1 MEVKGQLEAVNGM
14 GGRTIF
20 ALSTGAENAA
30 AELEKLKGKELK
42 IKVVQYRKGR
52 SLSANAL
59 FWHCVDEIAK
69 ALRRDRWSVYLSL
82 LRDYGK
88 STYICVK
95 PSMVDAVKKQW
106 RGSMELGTLEIRGQK
121 AIQMQVFFGS
131 STYDTAEMS
140 RLIDGTIDEM
150 RELGLDPPMPQDIQT
165 ALEQWWKE
173 ERMEQSEK

>member
-82 LRDYGK
+82 LKDYGK

-95 PSMVDAVKKQW
+95 PNMVESVKKQW
-106 RGSMELGTLEIRGQK
+106 RECMELGIVKVNGK
-121 AIQMQVFFGS
+121 PAIQMQVFFGS

-150 RELGLDPPMPQDIQT
+150 RELDLPLPIPT
-165 ALEQWWKE
+165 EVTAALEAWDEQHNSKE
-173 ERMEQSEK
+173 

>member
-88 STYICVK
+88 TTYICVK
-95 PSMVDAVKKQW
+95 PNMVDAVKKQW
-106 RGSMELGTLEIRGQK
+106 RECMELGIVKVNGK
-121 AIQMQVFFGS
+121 PAIQMQVFFGS

-150 RELGLDPPMPQDIQT
+150 RELDLPLPIPT
-165 ALEQWWKE
+165 EVAAALEAWD
-173 ERMEQSEK
+173 EQHNSNE